1 MAEPVDYFMQGVG
14 LGQRSRSIRNQEDQ
28 FRTNLAE
35 RARQFDLSNDI
46 AQSNLQLRQKEFSL
60 QQENAVIDNRYK
72 TANSIRLEAAN
83 QTNKKLADEAVQFA
97 PNLSAYN
104 DELNLWN
111 AAEQPIPKIPSG
123 LPLAQRKEAEAMR
136 DSAIE
141 ASKSDEYVKIQKDW
155 IASKKQIWI
164 DDYKWAQQNFPN
176 LITENEFGEPYY
188 DPKEVQNARKLSAQM
203 RAMQFGRTGLPMSG
217 QSVQVE
223 LPDGTKR
230 TTTYA
235 PRKPVASAREE
246 FLMKN
251 YSDFVDEDNNFNREA
266 FEAAFKAFTPL
277 KKNEGL
283 IGDEIIKLDELE
295 EPINKPRN
303 PREAG
308 DPTAT
313 EINRP

>member
-46 AQSNLQLRQKEFSL
+46 AQSNLQLRQKEFTL
-60 QQENAVIDNRYK
+60 QQENSVIDNRYK

-83 QTNKKLADEAVQFA
+83 QTNKRLADEAIQFA

-104 DELNLWN
+104 DELNLWD

-141 ASKSDEYVKIQKDW
+141 ASNSSEYDRIRKEWNIFKQKNW
-155 IASKKQIWI
+155 V
-164 DDYKWAQQNFPN
+164 DDHKWAKENVPN
-176 LITENEFGEPYY
+176 LITENEFGEPYH
-188 DPKEVQNARKLSAQM
+188 DTEQVQTARKQM
-203 RAMQFGRTGLPMSG
+203 AALRVANFGRTGLPMSG
-217 QSVQVE
+217 QSVQVKF
-223 LPDGTKR
+223 PDGTVR
-230 TTTYA
+230 TITYA
-235 PRKPVASAREE
+235 PRKPVTSAREE

-251 YSDFVDEDNNFNREA
+251 ASDFMDEDNNFNRDA

-277 KKNEGL
+277 RTNEASVNNTTIDSNRL
-283 IGDEIIKLDELE
+283 
-295 EPINKPRN
+295 RN
-303 PREAG
+303 PRTPREEG

-313 EINRP
+313 EMNRP

>member
-83 QTNKKLADEAVQFA
+83 QTNKRLADEAVQFA

-104 DELNLWN
+104 NELNLWD
-111 AAEQPIPKIPSG
+111 AARDTIPKIPSG

-235 PRKPVASAREE
+235 PSKRVASAREE

-266 FEAAFKAFTPL
+266 FEAAFNAFTPL
-277 KKNEGL
+277 TKDEAVFGKTKVNQNKLKN
-283 IGDEIIKLDELE
+283 
-295 EPINKPRN
+295 PRN

-313 EINRP
+313 EINSP